1 MAELSEVT
9 TAICLYYT
17 RRQLELLKA
26 SGKLSDLEEFV
37 MSTKFQSTLK
47 KIKYGSQADFTT
59 AQKDLDTSNATK
71 DNREWQIA
79 LTNTAQG
86 VSGALGIKNWMRDYH
101 NEPGDIPKQVFLTGD
116 QWPAEITK
124 FRLKYAGMNDYN
136 SSDLV
141 VYAGK
146 QLSLIHISEPT
157 RPY

>member
-9 TAICLYYT
+9 TAICLYYP
-17 RRQLELLKA
+17 RRQLRLLE
-26 SGKLSDLEEFV
+26 SSTRLSDLEEFLV
-37 MSTKFQSTLK
+37 SSKFQNTLE
-47 KIKYGSQADFTT
+47 KIKYGSNADYTQAK
-59 AQKDLDTSNATK
+59 KDLDPTQNATDK
-71 DNREWQIA
+71 QWEVA

-101 NEPGDIPKQVFLTGD
+101 NEPGDVPKQVFLTGD
-116 QWPAEITK
+116 QWPSEITK

-146 QLSLIHISEPT
+146 QNQ
-157 RPY
+157 YAYY